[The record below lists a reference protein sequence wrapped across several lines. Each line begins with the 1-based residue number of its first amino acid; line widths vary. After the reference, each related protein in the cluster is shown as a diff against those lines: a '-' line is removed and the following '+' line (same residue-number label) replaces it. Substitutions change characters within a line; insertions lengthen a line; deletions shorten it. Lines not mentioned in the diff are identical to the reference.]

1 MKPIAQLETRA
12 PLYRRLSELALFDMA
27 VAAVVACS
35 PSEMYKDV
43 VFKVAMQMIGLPAVI
58 LSQSLPRGGC
68 EWRLDALFDTAGVSA
83 EESAERHTPARPTK
97 QGTHD
102 TIKRRRIACLHGSC
116 CGVSIQAKGPQAAG
130 GLGVFIYL
138 DLLSYAQSRFTA
150 HACRYTEHVAASGLC
165 LM

>member
-1 MKPIAQLETRA
+1 MT
-12 PLYRRLSELALFDMA
+12 
-27 VAAVVACS
+27 
-35 PSEMYKDV
+35 
-43 VFKVAMQMIGLPAVI
+43 GLPAII

-83 EESAERHTPARPTK
+83 EESAERHTPVRPTK

-102 TIKRRRIACLHGSC
+102 TIKRRRIACLHGPC
-116 CGVSIQAKGPQAAG
+116 CGVSIHAKGPQAAG

-150 HACRYTEHVAASGLC
+150 HAYRYTEHVAASGLWVV
-165 LM
+165 LNANY